1 MEDLQK
7 QFFAFRKNEIEK
19 IRNDYEKFKK
29 DKNSRLVKDYVKK
42 FPFLKKKSPFPSFME
57 VLKWKSTN
65 DKFDFE
71 TQLKPLR
78 DMYISKITGIFKHGQ
93 TMKTALCNLRI
104 VSNVKLGKITM
115 AISKNTLNAKEQW
128 EERLI
133 KELKEEFHNT
143 PLNKMIIVISSKKND
158 LNGNATHC
166 KNIGQAMEYISDG
179 NFKIIFV
186 CSNNKRIDDLIKLVK
201 FYGNLAIEKQ
211 HPIDIIQDEA
221 HNNEEGIPS
230 KREAVEELILN
241 PLVET
246 FIPVSASPD
255 PIFHENEP
263 LWNRNN
269 MERNAI
275 DYTKFCQV
283 ISTSPNYS
291 SIAKAK
297 KLSFERLQED
307 PNYRNY
313 DIAEFTEELFEEAE
327 QGDYYKNTKMNVEE
341 IKLDKERRR
350 QLEFCSFLKY
360 EKQAMSY
367 GMNILDNY
375 YMYNYQDNNS
385 TISTPFILS
394 GVFNVHLITTP
405 LRVVF
410 TITLMDY
417 ALKQE
422 YNPIC
427 IGIYRSGI
435 HIRYKNKLSEIKSLR
450 FCDFDEKNGNSEE
463 MNEKIYQII
472 KKLKDLGE
480 DIERPFILFGNYDAT
495 GESITFV
502 NYKYGAIRANVLLPG
517 AKTTREDNYQ
527 TALRG
532 CYMDTKFKEKNPDF
546 VQPIKFLIASQKAID
561 DAITYEQENDKRVS
575 SLKDGTYTELYP
587 PTPIRDYYEEDDNNG
602 ISVPIEITI
611 LDIESEPWKNIRKI
625 MNSSRRTAEQKQEVL
640 DEIHNLV
647 EKGDAKME
655 DYTRKFDFENYTLKD
670 IRTYKNKNIKQNY
683 RFENYHSAFKT
694 HLPYINN
701 KGKMEPFHC
710 EILAAYDI
718 YEFNNFK
725 NHKTVMWLSYRY
737 E

>member
-1 MEDLQK
+1 
-7 QFFAFRKNEIEK
+7 
-19 IRNDYEKFKK
+19 
-29 DKNSRLVKDYVKK
+29 
-42 FPFLKKKSPFPSFME
+42 
-57 VLKWKSTN
+57 
-65 DKFDFE
+65 
-71 TQLKPLR
+71 
-78 DMYISKITGIFKHGQ
+78 
-93 TMKTALCNLRI
+93 
-104 VSNVKLGKITM
+104 M

-133 KELKEEFHNT
+133 KELKDEFHSS

-166 KNIGQAMEYISDG
+166 KNVEKAMKCISRG

-186 CSNNKRIDDLIKLVK
+186 CSNKKRVDDLIELVE
-201 FYGNLAIEKQ
+201 FYGNLVKEKQ

-230 KREAVEELILN
+230 KREAIEELILN

-255 PIFHENEP
+255 PIFHDSEP
-263 LWNRNN
+263 LWNKNN

-297 KLSFERLQED
+297 KLSFEKLEQD
-307 PNYRNY
+307 PNYKNY
-313 DIAEFTEELFEEAE
+313 DISEFTEELFDEAE
-327 QGDYYKNTKMNVEE
+327 LPGYYKNTKMNAKE
-341 IKLDKERRR
+341 IKLDKQRRR
-350 QLEFCSFLKY
+350 QLEFCSFMKY
-360 EKQAMSY
+360 EKQAMTY

-375 YMYNYQDNNS
+375 FMYNHQDGD
-385 TISTPFILS
+385 TTVSTPFILS

-435 HIRYKNKLSEIKSLR
+435 HIRYKNKLSQIKSLR
-450 FCDFDEKNGNSEE
+450 FCDFDEKNGSSEE

-472 KKLKDLGE
+472 KKLKDSGE
-480 DIERPFILFGNYDAT
+480 DVKRPFILFGNYDAT

-546 VQPIKFLIASQKAID
+546 VQPVKFLIASQKAID
-561 DAITYEQENDKRVS
+561 DAITYEQENDKRVL
-575 SLKDGTYTELYP
+575 SLKDGTHTELYP
-587 PTPIRDYYEEDDNNG
+587 ATPARDYSKEDNSND
-602 ISVPIEITI
+602 ISVPSKITI
-611 LDIESEPWKNIRKI
+611 LNPDAEPWKKNRKI
-625 MNSSRRTAEQKQEVL
+625 MEYHNRTNQQKEEML
-640 DEIHNLV
+640 NNLRKLIDE
-647 EKGDAKME
+647 GDAIME
-655 DYTRKFDFENYTLKD
+655 DYTGKFDFEKYTLKD
-670 IRTYKNKNIKQNY
+670 LRTYKNKSSKENSKENY
-683 RFENYHSAFKT
+683 RFKNYDSAFKNQS
-694 HLPYINN
+694 PYINN
-701 KGKMEPFHC
+701 KDEMETFDC
-710 EILAAYDI
+710 EILAAYDM
-718 YEFNNFK
+718 YEIDNFK
-725 NHKTVMWLSYRY
+725 NHKSVMWLSYRY
-737 E
+737 EADKK